1 MSEADAEEPA
11 ELDRPVQLRR
21 CAVLFGTDPENP
33 VPDPDYPIGVL
44 ELVDEEVG
52 VTATVA
58 VASICEIDNRVLVAV
73 PFEAWHRL
81 LAKRRLPP
89 DTFLKA
95 TPVTLGFCDRASSS
109 SEILDQRKC
118 WLGFPSPLGEQLAK
132 YEDGEVA
139 VEPDVSFDPTS
150 PSVLP
155 EAYQLVAAAEHHFIY
170 ASATSGQAEASSRKA
185 PKAAVEDRLSI
196 LEATLQEVASGL
208 KQLTEAK
215 RPSALKQPA
224 VTFSGPPI
232 VVDPTSGPCGF
243 PPGLTRPPVVGV
255 GALDADV
262 VQSARAA
269 GVPEDHIAE
278 MARLAMRGKTKL
290 QGLPAPRSRAR
301 SSQNPLSESED
312 EEVEQE
318 EDQGGASGTE
328 PTQLVAA
335 VTQLT
340 KIASHLTNQKKK
352 GQTLDALLDGA
363 GSASTSEGGI
373 PSGSRRYAV
382 ALKALRRTLTKN
394 PQEIYQAIEKNME
407 TDFLMRT
414 PAPGSSAVAVN
425 SRAWLEMRSR
435 VQNFATPLRLLWGIA
450 GVLDCLRDG
459 LVSEARAR
467 CCLLLAAGDQLSI
480 DRGSWL
486 VSQEILLE
494 EGPPVA
500 AFSQHVLPT
509 DTEPPHTRLIDGRWV
524 DLFLQKI
531 SDYDAL
537 AEKKKKL
544 GAKRYGAPGA
554 DSPAISDK
562 GKGEKG
568 KGKGKGR
575 KSQGGGSADGAGDNA
590 PAPSQ

>member
-118 WLGFPSPLGEQLAK
+118 WLGFLSPLGEQLAK

-224 VTFSGPPI
+224 VTFSGPPT

-269 GVPEDHIAE
+269 GVPEDQIAE

-290 QGLPAPRSRAR
+290 QDLPAPRSRAR

-407 TDFLMRT
+407 TDFIDAYPSSGKLGGGCQLEGLVGNAESGAKLCHSTTPPLGHCWCFGLSSRRSCLGGTCKVLPAVGSRRSAFDRPWKLVGFPRDSARRRT
-414 PAPGSSAVAVN
+414 ASRSFLPACPPYGHGAASHKAHRREVGGS
-425 SRAWLEMRSR
+425 L
-435 VQNFATPLRLLWGIA
+435 FAEDQRLRRLGREEEEAGSQALWG
-450 GVLDCLRDG
+450 
-459 LVSEARAR
+459 S
-467 CCLLLAAGDQLSI
+467 
-480 DRGSWL
+480 RGRFPCNL
-486 VSQEILLE
+486 
-494 EGPPVA
+494 
-500 AFSQHVLPT
+500 
-509 DTEPPHTRLIDGRWV
+509 
-524 DLFLQKI
+524 
-531 SDYDAL
+531 
-537 AEKKKKL
+537 
-544 GAKRYGAPGA
+544 
-554 DSPAISDK
+554 
-562 GKGEKG
+562 
-568 KGKGKGR
+568 
-575 KSQGGGSADGAGDNA
+575 
-590 PAPSQ
+590 